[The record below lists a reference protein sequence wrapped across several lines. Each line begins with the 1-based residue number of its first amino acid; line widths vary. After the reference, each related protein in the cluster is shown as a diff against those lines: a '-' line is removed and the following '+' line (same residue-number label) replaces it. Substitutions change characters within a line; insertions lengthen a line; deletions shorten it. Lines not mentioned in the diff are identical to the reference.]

1 MQTIYFRQWK
11 TNMVVEET
19 HLLGA
24 NASKE
29 NDKYSLRFS
38 IFFNFCTYFNPKQ
51 KKITLFLKIIHF
63 FLVVLNLF
71 YTFVVDK

>member
-1 MQTIYFRQWK
+1 
-11 TNMVVEET
+11 MVVEET

-38 IFFNFCTYFNPKQ
+38 IFFNFCTYFNPKK
-51 KKITLFLKIIHF
+51 KKITLFLKIIQF
-63 FLVVLNLF
+63 FLGSLKSFLYF
-71 YTFVVDK
+71 CRR